1 MAPLFQLPTIGRRS
15 EPDVGDQATD
25 DTNNDAGL
33 EANLSVILK
42 QSQDIFDSEGTGK
55 PFGLDG
61 FYLQESTSFSDFNN
75 LFKKKPSQPKRQPAE
90 IEEVGEFASLGTGEP
105 WNKFRNIFVLY
116 SKPQQEGYVEI
127 FGPVYGQNQ
136 GCGLCHLFP
145 KFEAAEFV
153 TLELISEAVQTTAT
167 TTYQEHEVLAQY

>member
-1 MAPLFQLPTIGRRS
+1 MGPVSELPSIG
-15 EPDVGDQATD
+15 TTN
-25 DTNNDAGL
+25 DTNNDDAGL
-33 EANLSVILK
+33 EANLDVILK
-42 QSQDIFDSEGTGK
+42 QSQDILDSEGSGK

-61 FYLQESTSFSDFNN
+61 FYLQEIPSFSDFNN
-75 LFKKKPSQPKRQPAE
+75 LFTRKPSQPKRQPPPK
-90 IEEVGEFASLGTGEP
+90 EEVGEFASLGTGEP
-105 WNKFRNIFVLY
+105 WDKFRNIFVLY

-127 FGPVYGQNQ
+127 FGPLYGENQ

-153 TLELISEAVQTTAT
+153 TLELISETVQTTAT

>member
-1 MAPLFQLPTIGRRS
+1 MLSYLYIFLSIGLLRSAPLSTPGKEEVAPLFQLPSIGRGT
-15 EPDVGDQATD
+15 EPDVADQATN

-90 IEEVGEFASLGTGEP
+90 IE
-105 WNKFRNIFVLY
+105 
-116 SKPQQEGYVEI
+116 
-127 FGPVYGQNQ
+127 
-136 GCGLCHLFP
+136 
-145 KFEAAEFV
+145 
-153 TLELISEAVQTTAT
+153 
-167 TTYQEHEVLAQY
+167 